1 MIDFIWLMIIF
12 PLVGTII
19 NLLFGSKFPRKLIHT
34 ISCGAA
40 GLSFLHAILAF
51 FKLIEHP
58 ANERI
63 FSIKLFSWILS
74 GDFSVDF
81 SFLYDPLSAVM
92 TLVVTGVGF
101 LIYIYSIGYM
111 HHDPYYHRYFAFL
124 NLFSFSMLTLVLAD
138 NFLLL
143 YVGWELVGLCSYF
156 LIGFWFHKESASQ
169 AGKKAFITNRFG
181 DFGFALGIF
190 FIFVNFGTLNYHQV
204 FTKAPDVLVLGGST
218 AIWIT
223 LLLFVGAT
231 GKSAQIPLHVWLPD
245 AMEGPTPV
253 SALIHAATMVTAG
266 VYMVARCSH
275 LFILAPQSMLI
286 VAGIGV
292 ATAIFAASIGLVQ
305 NDIKR
310 VLAYSTVS
318 QLGYMFL
325 GVGVGAFAAGIFHL
339 VTHAFFK
346 ALLFLCAG
354 SVMHALSDE
363 LDMQKMG
370 GLRKKLPI
378 TFVTFT
384 IGGAALCGIPL
395 FSGFFSKDEIL
406 WKAFSSPYGN
416 PWLWAVGVLAAGLTA
431 FYTSRLIF
439 NIFFGESRVDPKIEK
454 HIHESPRVMT
464 VPLIMLAVLAI
475 VGGYIGIPHVLG
487 GHNNIEEFLAPS
499 FPAEEE
505 MVVSRVHHSGSLELA
520 FMLISILVIAVG
532 IAVAYI
538 FYIKDRKI
546 PKKLAEKMKPVY
558 DTLKNK
564 YYIDEIYDFC
574 IIKPVL
580 NFAQSLYE
588 TFDMKIIDGVVN
600 GTGKFINDLGG
611 LTRKLQTGK
620 LSTYFFSMLV
630 GALFILGMLSY
641 YIYLK

>member
-1 MIDFIWLMIIF
+1 MILL
-12 PLVGTII
+12 PLVGSII
-19 NLLFGSKFPRKLIHT
+19 NLIFGSKFPKGLIHT

-40 GLSFLHAILAF
+40 GLSFIHAIFAF
-51 FKLIEHP
+51 FKLTSFPDH
-58 ANERI
+58 ERVI
-63 FSIKLFSWILS
+63 TVNLYSWILS
-74 GDFSVDF
+74 GDFSVNI

-92 TLVVTGVGF
+92 SLVVTGVGF

-111 HHDPYYHRYFAFL
+111 HHDPYYHRYFSFL

-156 LIGFWFHKESASQ
+156 LIGYWFHKESAAQ
-169 AGKKAFITNRFG
+169 AGKKAFITNRIG
-181 DFGFALGIF
+181 DFGFALGIV
-190 FIFVNFGTLNYHQV
+190 FIFLNFGTLNYLDV
-204 FTKAPDVLVLGGST
+204 FKNAPDILVLGGST

-275 LFILAPQSMLI
+275 LFILAPQSMLV

-339 VTHAFFK
+339 VTHSFFK

-354 SVMHALSDE
+354 SVMHSLSDE

-378 TFVTFT
+378 TFITFT
-384 IGGAALCGIPL
+384 VGGAALCGIPL

-416 PWLWAVGVLAAGLTA
+416 SWLWAIGVIAAGLTA

-439 NIFFGESRVDPKIEK
+439 NIFFGESRVDPKVEK

-464 VPLIMLAVLAI
+464 IPLILLAI
-475 VGGYIGIPHVLG
+475 LAFIGGYIGIPHALG
-487 GHNNIEEFLAPS
+487 GHNFIEEFLSPS
-499 FPAEEE
+499 FPGEEE
-505 MVVSRVHHSGSLELA
+505 MEAVAHHSSSLEIG
-520 FMLISILVIAVG
+520 FMFISIIIIAIG
-532 IAVAYI
+532 IALAYI
-538 FYIKDRKI
+538 FYIKRRDI
-546 PKKLAEKMKPVY
+546 PKKLANQMKPVY
-558 DTLKNK
+558 LTLKNK
-564 YYIDEIYDFC
+564 YYIDELYDYC
-574 IIKPVL
+574 IIKPVQNL
-580 NFAQSLYE
+580 AQSLYA
-588 TFDMKIIDGVVN
+588 TFDMKVIDGVVN
-600 GTGKFINDLGG
+600 GVANFFYDLGG
-611 LTRKLQTGK
+611 ITRKLQTGRC
-620 LSTYFFSMLV
+620 STYFFAMLV
-630 GALFILGMLSY
+630 GAVFILGMLSY
-641 YIYLK
+641 YLYLK

>member
-1 MIDFIWLMIIF
+1 MIDLIWLMLLF
-12 PLVGTII
+12 PLAGTII
-19 NLLFGSKFPRKLIHT
+19 NLLFGSKLSRSTVHT

-40 GLSFLHAILAF
+40 GLSFLHAIIAF
-51 FKLIEHP
+51 FELLSFPVKDRIITVKLYSWVVSG
-58 ANERI
+58 N
-63 FSIKLFSWILS
+63 FSA
-74 GDFSVDF
+74 DF
-81 SFLYDPLSAVM
+81 SFLYDPLSSVM
-92 TLVVTGVGF
+92 CLVVTGVGF

-111 HHDPYYHRYFAFL
+111 HKDPFYHRYFAFL
-124 NLFSFSMLTLVLAD
+124 NLFTFSMLTLVLSD

-156 LIGFWFHKESASQ
+156 LIGFWFHKESAVQ

-181 DFGFALGIF
+181 DFGFALGIV
-190 FIFVNFGTLNYHQV
+190 FIFLKFGTLNYLEV
-204 FTKAPDVLVLGGST
+204 FQKAPDVLVYGGAT

-275 LFILAPQSMLI
+275 LYILAPQSMLV

-325 GVGVGAFAAGIFHL
+325 AVGVGAFAAGIFHL

-363 LDMQKMG
+363 LDMRRMG

-384 IGGAALCGIPL
+384 IGGAALCGVPF

-406 WKAFSSPYGN
+406 WKAFDSPYGN
-416 PWLWAVGVLAAGLTA
+416 PWLWAIGVIAAGLTA

-439 NIFFGESRVDPKIEK
+439 NIFFGESRVDSKIEK
-454 HIHESPRVMT
+454 HIHESPKVMT
-464 VPLIMLAVLAI
+464 IPLIMLAILAFI
-475 VGGYIGIPHVLG
+475 GGWIGLPHFMG
-487 GHNNIEEFLAPS
+487 NNYIEEFLQPS
-499 FPAEEE
+499 FPTEEE
-505 MVVSRVHHSGSLELA
+505 MEFASVHHPVSLEIG
-520 FMLISILVIAVG
+520 FMLISILVIAIG
-532 IAVAYI
+532 IAIAYI
-538 FYIKDRKI
+538 FYIKKRDL

-558 DTLKNK
+558 ETLLNK
-564 YYIDEIYDFC
+564 YYIDELYDFC
-574 IIKPVL
+574 IITPAL
-580 NFAQSLYE
+580 NISRSFYS
-588 TFDMKIIDGVVN
+588 TFDMKVIDGIVN
-600 GTGKFINDLGG
+600 GVARFFDDLGNI
-611 LTRKLQTGK
+611 TRKLQTGR

-630 GALFILGMLSY
+630 GVLFIIGMLSY
-641 YIYLK
+641 FIYLR